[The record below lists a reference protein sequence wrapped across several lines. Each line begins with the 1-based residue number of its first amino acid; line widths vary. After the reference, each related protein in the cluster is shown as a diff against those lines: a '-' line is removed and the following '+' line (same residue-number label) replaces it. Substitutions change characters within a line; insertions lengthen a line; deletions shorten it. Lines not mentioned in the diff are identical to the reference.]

1 MSTVISSNRL
11 DDGSVAYLDASG
23 SWTADLAAARV
34 FASKDEEEAGLEEA
48 RRAIDANFIVDPLIV
63 PIKETPEGRRAITL
77 RDTIRAA
84 GPTIVYA
91 TSTEAAR
98 S

>member
-11 DDGSVAYLDASG
+11 DDGSVAYLDVSG
-23 SWTADLAAARV
+23 NWTADLAAARV
-34 FASKDEEEAGLEEA
+34 LSSKEEEEAGLAQA
-48 RRAIDANFIVDPLIV
+48 RLAIDANFIVDPLIV
-63 PIKETPEGRRAITL
+63 PIKETPEGRRAVTL
-77 RDTIRAA
+77 RDIIRAA
-84 GPTIVYA
+84 GPTVDYA